1 MKKIVTT
8 IMMLGFG
15 VTGVLAQNTPPNVV
29 CQDQSVTVTCAPIAG
44 APLTLTAN
52 VSDLQGDAVT
62 LIWKVNDV
70 YMQTNDLPAGTTG
83 TPVPVTFNG
92 SFGEGTHQVRA
103 VASDGASLA
112 ECVTMVTVT
121 MDGAPAITNL
131 TATPSVLWPP
141 NKKMRPIRLNIQA
154 TNDCGAITSRV
165 VSVTSSE
172 PVRGTYRFDQG
183 PDWII
188 GRDGR
193 SLQLRAERSGKSRAG
208 RTYTITVQVTDAGG
222 NVVDR
227 TVTVTV
233 PHDNSPARHPSV
245 VKPKKGK
252 KRR

>member
-1 MKKIVTT
+1 
-8 IMMLGFG
+8 MMLGFG

-29 CQDQSVTVTCAPIAG
+29 CQDQSITVTCAPISG
-44 APLTLTAN
+44 APVTLSAN

-70 YMQTNDLPAGTTG
+70 YMQTNDLAAGSTS

-92 SFGEGTHQVRA
+92 VFAEGTHEVRA
-103 VASDGASLA
+103 VASDGSLLA
-112 ECVTMVTVT
+112 ECRTTVSVT
-121 MDGAPAITNL
+121 MDGAPAVTNL

-172 PVRGTYRFDQG
+172 PVRGTSMFDQG

-188 GRDGR
+188 GRGGR
-193 SLQLRAERSGKSRAG
+193 TLQLRAERAGNNRAG
-208 RTYTITVQVTDAGG
+208 RTYTITVEVKDAGG
-222 NVVDR
+222 NVVNR
-227 TVTVTV
+227 TVNVTV
-233 PHDNSPARHPSV
+233 PHDNSAGRHPSV

-252 KRR
+252 KPRRR